1 MVKASRGTRSGRYA
15 FAAHTHTRLHRTL
28 SFCALFS
35 PSHFATSPANTQV
48 WEKQNTW
55 GGSNPFSS
63 RGSLG
68 GSWDLRSAGA
78 SFRSPASLARIRSQ
92 AERVFN
98 DSYSNSLFTSPALQR
113 FKAQTDSML
122 ADVQSFVN
130 RSSLVSV
137 VTDVRSSLMSWF
149 Y

>member
-1 MVKASRGTRSGRYA
+1 MRSQ
-15 FAAHTHTRLHRTL
+15 HTHTHTL
-28 SFCALFS
+28 APHTVILRPFS

>member
-1 MVKASRGTRSGRYA
+1 M
-15 FAAHTHTRLHRTL
+15 
-28 SFCALFS
+28 
-35 PSHFATSPANTQV
+35 
-48 WEKQNTW
+48 WEKQNQSAF
-55 GGSNPFSS
+55 GNPFSS

-98 DSYSNSLFTSPALQR
+98 DSYSASLFTSPAMQR

-130 RSSLVSV
+130 RSSLATVVS
-137 VTDVRSSLMSWF
+137 DVRTSFWSWF
-149 Y
+149 S

>member
-1 MVKASRGTRSGRYA
+1 MV
-15 FAAHTHTRLHRTL
+15 
-28 SFCALFS
+28 
-35 PSHFATSPANTQV
+35 PEEANT
-48 WEKQNTW
+48 
-55 GGSNPFSS
+55 P
-63 RGSLG
+63 
-68 GSWDLRSAGA
+68 
-78 SFRSPASLARIRSQ
+78 PAPPARRLARPLALCLQ
-92 AERVFN
+92 PHTC
-98 DSYSNSLFTSPALQR
+98 DQSPALQR